1 MLIKLFLTLIYF
13 TCLNF
18 TFSSFNEEL
27 VDADNMLHISN
38 KMYVENEL
46 LDILIK
52 LLQRIKKTT
61 H

>member
-18 TFSSFNEEL
+18 TFASLNEEI
-27 VDADNMLHISN
+27 VNTDNMSHISN
-38 KMYVENEL
+38 KMYVEDEL

-61 H
+61 Y